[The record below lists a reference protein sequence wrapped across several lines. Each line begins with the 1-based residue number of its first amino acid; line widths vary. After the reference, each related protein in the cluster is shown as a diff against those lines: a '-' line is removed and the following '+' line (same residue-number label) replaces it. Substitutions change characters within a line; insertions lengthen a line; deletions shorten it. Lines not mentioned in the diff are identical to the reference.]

1 VPADDVAARRK
12 AALEVYEA
20 EPIPTWRRS
29 GFWTT
34 SLRGLDLD
42 ALEPK
47 RYDPGLPELDLGDEE
62 HSALIVQRGAN
73 VVHTDV
79 SDEQLIVMPLE

>member
-1 VPADDVAARRK
+1 MAPSFVEDRRR
-12 AALEVYEA
+12 AALEVFESQDV
-20 EPIPTWRRS
+20 PTWRRS

-47 RYDPGLPELDLGDEE
+47 RYEPGPPAA
-62 HSALIVQRGAN
+62 STWATTTTPR
-73 VVHTDV
+73 
-79 SDEQLIVMPLE
+79 